1 MSVYRQMGCVYRCFL
16 QLNFHLII
24 LLFSGSPTIKDC
36 NHLKMDPYFS
46 HLHHWG
52 PLIIGDVLFSV
63 EHRKEPQFNLGQVF
77 YSHFVQ

>member
-1 MSVYRQMGCVYRCFL
+1 MLFTTEFPSYYSLVFRLTYYKDYY
-16 QLNFHLII
+16 HLEI
-24 LLFSGSPTIKDC
+24 D
-36 NHLKMDPYFS
+36 HYFS